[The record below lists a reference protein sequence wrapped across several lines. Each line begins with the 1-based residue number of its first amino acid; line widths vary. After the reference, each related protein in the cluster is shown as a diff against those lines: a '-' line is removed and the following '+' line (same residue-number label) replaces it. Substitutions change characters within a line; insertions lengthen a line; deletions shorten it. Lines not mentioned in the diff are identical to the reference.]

1 MTTFDNRENAFEN
14 KFAHD
19 AETRFRILARR
30 DKLIGLWAAAKLG
43 KDGEAAEDYAK
54 SVVLSD
60 LELPGDDDIIAKLHG
75 DLAGLGVGVNDIKA
89 MLVEKLAQAEAQISG
104 VA

>member
-30 DKLIGLWAAAKLG
+30 DKLIGLWAAEKLG
-43 KDGEAAEDYAK
+43 KDGAAAEDYAK

-60 LELPGDDDIIAKLHG
+60 LEAPGDDDIIAKLHG

-89 MLVEKLAQAEAQISG
+89 MLLEKLAQAEHQISG
-104 VA
+104 EA